1 VIERERI
8 GAAEA
13 AGAPLTDGRGQ
24 RRVLLSNES
33 IDKTLVL
40 FANILDDA
48 VERGRLET
56 NPAGG
61 KRRRLKAAR
70 PTRRVLE
77 FDELVGSWLRTA
89 RWTGANDEIVRSVA
103 GR

>member
-13 AGAPLTDGRGQ
+13 AGAPLTDGRGR

-56 NPAGG
+56 NPARG
-61 KRRRLKAAR
+61 KTPPAQSRS
-70 PTRRVLE
+70 P
-77 FDELVGSWLRTA
+77 DE
-89 RWTGANDEIVRSVA
+89 TGARV
-103 GR
+103 